1 LGAAGFRGKEG
12 IMQRIAILLVMAVIV
27 AGCAAPSV
35 AVVEAP
41 AGPSPTRGGESGQD
55 TGGSRF
61 FVHE

>member
-1 LGAAGFRGKEG
+1 
-12 IMQRIAILLVMAVIV
+12 MQRIAILLVMAVIV